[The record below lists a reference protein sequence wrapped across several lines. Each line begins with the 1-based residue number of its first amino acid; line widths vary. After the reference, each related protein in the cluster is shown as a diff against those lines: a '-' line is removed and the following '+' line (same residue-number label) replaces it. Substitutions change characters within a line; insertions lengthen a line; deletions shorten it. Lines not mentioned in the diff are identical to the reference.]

1 MKYDH
6 VTNTEK
12 PKTRLN
18 TQPKC
23 NSDPADPP
31 SNPLYHT
38 LEEPNSEQKTGHS
51 KVREIEESCLNLAWT
66 VYILENLC
74 IFSKEIEL
82 QCMQAD
88 YTSLKIN
95 KKFDKVSYCV
105 KRLSTILERL

>member
-38 LEEPNSEQKTGHS
+38 LEEPNSEQKTGHC
-51 KVREIEESCLNLAWT
+51 KVREVEESCLNLACMDCVYFKRP
-66 VYILENLC
+66 VYIFKGN
-74 IFSKEIEL
+74 
-82 QCMQAD
+82 
-88 YTSLKIN
+88 KIAMHG
-95 KKFDKVSYCV
+95 S
-105 KRLSTILERL
+105 RQLA

>member
-12 PKTRLN
+12 PKAKTRLN

-38 LEEPNSEQKTGHS
+38 LEEPNSEQKTGHC
-51 KVREIEESCLNLAWT
+51 KVREVEESCLNLAWT
-66 VYILENLC
+66 VYILKDLC
-74 IFSKEIEL
+74 IFSKEIKL
-82 QCMQAD
+82 QCMEAD
-88 YTSLKIN
+88 NWLKKLTKN
-95 KKFDKVSYCV
+95 LT
-105 KRLSTILERL
+105 RSTTV